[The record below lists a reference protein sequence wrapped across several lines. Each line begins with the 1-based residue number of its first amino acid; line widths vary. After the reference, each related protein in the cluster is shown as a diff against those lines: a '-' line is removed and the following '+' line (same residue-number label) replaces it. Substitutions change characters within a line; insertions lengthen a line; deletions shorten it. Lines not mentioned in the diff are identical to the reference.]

1 MSDEEST
8 GAIEI
13 AVVEFPGSKFKGEI
27 VPAMIELVE
36 NGIVTIIDLA
46 FVTKG
51 DDGTVV
57 GLELADLDD
66 ETEAAFDDLDG
77 EVSGLLSDEDLQQ
90 AGEALSPGSSA
101 MLIVWENTW
110 ARRLVTAVRDAGGR
124 LVAHDR
130 LDAETV
136 AAAMAASGAED

>member
-1 MSDEEST
+1 MSDEST
-8 GAIEI
+8 GAVEI

-27 VPAMIELVE
+27 APALIDLVE
-36 NGIVTIIDLA
+36 RGIVTIIDLA
-46 FVTKG
+46 FVMK
-51 DDGTVV
+51 DEDGTVV
-57 GLELADLDD
+57 GAELADLDE
-66 ETEAAFDDLDG
+66 ETAGAFDDLDG
-77 EVSGLLSDEDLQQ
+77 EISGLLSDDDLQQ
-90 AGEALSPGSSA
+90 AGAALSPGSSA
-101 MLIVWENTW
+101 MLVVWENTW

>member
-1 MSDEEST
+1 MSDEST
-8 GAIEI
+8 GAVEI
-13 AVVEFPGSKFKGEI
+13 AVVEFPGSHFKGEI
-27 VPAMIELVE
+27 VPAMIDLVE
-36 NGIVTIIDLA
+36 SGIVTIIDMA
-46 FVTKG
+46 IVTK
-51 DDGTVV
+51 DEDGTVV
-57 GLELADLDD
+57 GAELSDLPE
-66 ETEAAFDDLDG
+66 ETAAAFDDLDG
-77 EVSGLLSDEDLQQ
+77 EVSGLLSDEDLHA

-101 MLIVWENTW
+101 MLVVWENTW